1 MLPARMAPSVHI
13 RAVGMWPA
21 IMSAAAAIG
30 AVVGY
35 VKGLVNGTAIVGVL
49 IVCVAGS
56 IIRDIRRGW

>member
-1 MLPARMAPSVHI
+1 
-13 RAVGMWPA
+13 MWPA

-35 VKGLVNGTAIVGVL
+35 VQGLVSGTAIVGVV

-56 IIRDIRRGW
+56 IIRDIRRSW